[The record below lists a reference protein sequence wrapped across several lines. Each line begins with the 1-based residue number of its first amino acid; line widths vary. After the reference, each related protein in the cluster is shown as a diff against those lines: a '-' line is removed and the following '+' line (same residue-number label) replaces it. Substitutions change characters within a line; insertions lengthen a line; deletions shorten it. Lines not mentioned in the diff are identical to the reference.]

1 MTGLARGIFVTFPIA
16 VLTLRQFGGG
26 KAIRVVALFAL
37 VPCLFSIIYLIDSG
51 LQTGRMWFDDIFRNL
66 IVPTVLPL
74 ATVILAT
81 NALGNELEDRTM
93 VYLVLKPVRRSRIIL
108 EKYAAVVQSTWLVLT
123 AGMIIAWAMVS
134 QSNVIDDLDVLAT
147 AVLATLIGVAAYGA
161 LFMSLSLIISRA
173 LLAGI
178 IYVLIWET
186 TLARIIP
193 GARIVSIQHY
203 VSSIYS
209 RLLADPSIQ
218 VDDALRLFSAMTAVV
233 LLIACTLLFAIARL
247 RAMDLE

>member
-1 MTGLARGIFVTFPIA
+1 MTGFARGIFTTFPIA

-37 VPCLFSIIYLIDSG
+37 VPSLFTIIFLVDSS
-51 LQTGRMWFDDIFRNL
+51 LQIGRVWFDELVRNL

-81 NALGNELEDRTM
+81 NALGNEIEDRTM
-93 VYLVLKPVRRSRIIL
+93 VYLVLKPVRRSRIVL
-108 EKYAAVVQSTWLVLT
+108 EKYLAVVQSTWLVLA
-123 AGMIIAWAMVS
+123 AGTIVAWAMAS

-147 AVLATLIGVAAYGA
+147 AILAMLVGVAAYGA
-161 LFMSLSLIISRA
+161 LFMTLSLVISRA

-193 GARIVSIQHY
+193 GARVLSIQHY
-203 VSSIYS
+203 VASIYS
-209 RLLADPSIQ
+209 RLLGDTSIQ
-218 VDDALRLFSAMTAVV
+218 VDGALRLLSASAAVAA
-233 LLIACTLLFAIARL
+233 LIVCTLLFATARL
-247 RAMDLE
+247 RSMDLE